1 MRPFTGIASRDSRN
15 LGEIPGLCHKSEV
28 IMAPD
33 DRFPQEEWRPAV
45 KAIIC
50 LRLRRIDFHL
60 LLIAKTQ
67 RYGAACRLTIECQFN
82 RILLV
87 NSAKD
92 GKSRACL
99 RFLYSRS
106 RGNHQ
111 QH

>member
-1 MRPFTGIASRDSRN
+1 
-15 LGEIPGLCHKSEV
+15 
-28 IMAPD
+28 MAPD

-67 RYGAACRLTIECQFN
+67 HYGAACRLIIECQFN